1 VSVLKRLF
9 PDPLIPAILFA
20 ALCGYLLP
28 VRGVAADGV
37 EQLAN
42 ALIVLLFFLH
52 GAKLP
57 RDEVKAALVHWR
69 LHILILA
76 ATFTL
81 FPLVTL
87 GLRAACPGL
96 LSNGLWSGLIF
107 VAILPSTVQSSIAF
121 TSIARG
127 NVAAAVTAAA
137 ASNLAGVLVT
147 PIWAGLLLGSHVGH
161 GPHVA
166 PGGAARI
173 ALLLL
178 LPFIIGHALRPWLK
192 DWVRRRAVVIRVN
205 DRLTIMVSVYAAF
218 SVATVAGIWGGLS
231 WGRLG
236 GLLLAC
242 ALLLGAVMLLVQ
254 LASRF
259 FGFNRADRIAI
270 QFVGSKKSVATGMP
284 MARVLFAGPDL
295 GLVTLPIMLF
305 HQLQLMV
312 CAELARRWGRQ

>member
-1 VSVLKRLF
+1 MRALLQRLF

-28 VRGVAADGV
+28 VRGSAAGGV
-37 EQLAN
+37 EMLAN

-57 RDEVKAALVHWR
+57 RDEVKAALLHWR
-69 LHILILA
+69 LHLLILV
-76 ATFTL
+76 ATFAL
-81 FPLVTL
+81 FPLVAF
-87 GLRAACPGL
+87 GLRALFPAL

-137 ASNLAGVLVT
+137 ASNLAGVIIT
-147 PIWAGLLLGSHVGH
+147 PLWAGLLLNGH
-161 GPHVA
+161 GAHVA
-166 PGGAARI
+166 PGGAGRI

-178 LPFIIGHALRPWLK
+178 APFIIGHLLRPWLK
-192 DWVRRRAVVIRVN
+192 DWVKRRAALIKLN

-218 SVATVAGIWGGLS
+218 SVATVAGVWASLNWARFGGLA
-231 WGRLG
+231 
-236 GLLLAC
+236 LAC
-242 ALLLGAVMLLVQ
+242 ALLLGVVMLIVQ
-254 LASRF
+254 LIARAL
-259 FGFNRADRIAI
+259 GFNREDRIAI

-305 HQLQLMV
+305 HQMQLMV
-312 CAELARRWGRQ
+312 CAELARRWGRAN

>member
-1 VSVLKRLF
+1 MSLLKRFF
-9 PDPLIPAILFA
+9 PDPLIPAILIA

-28 VRGVAADGV
+28 VQGRAAHSV
-37 EQLAN
+37 ELIAN

-57 RDEVKAALVHWR
+57 RDEVRAALVHWR
-69 LHILILA
+69 LHLVILI
-76 ATFTL
+76 ATFLL
-81 FPLVTL
+81 FPCVALA
-87 GLRAACPGL
+87 LRALFPAL
-96 LSNGLWSGLIF
+96 LNNGFWSGVIF

-137 ASNLAGVLVT
+137 ASNLAGVIVT
-147 PIWAGLLLGSHVGH
+147 PLWAGVLLNGH
-161 GPHVA
+161 GAHVA
-166 PGGAARI
+166 SGGAARI

-178 LPFIIGHALRPWLK
+178 LPFILGHALRPMLK
-192 DWVRRRAVVIRVN
+192 QWITRRAKLVRLN

-218 SVATVAGIWGGLS
+218 SVATIAGVWETLHWASFGA
-231 WGRLG
+231 
-236 GLLLAC
+236 LLLAC
-242 ALLLGAVMLLVQ
+242 GLLLGFVMVTVQ
-254 LASRF
+254 LVARLLGFSRE
-259 FGFNRADRIAI
+259 DRIAI
-270 QFVGSKKSVATGMP
+270 QFVGSKKSIATGMP

-312 CAELARRWGRQ
+312 CAELARRWGRLQR